1 MQNERLFDKIRE
13 ASQTNNA
20 GSEDFNPEKIWASVK
35 EKQKPKTV
43 WLWWP
48 YAAAS
53 VLLLIVITISVL
65 KPEKQQ
71 VLANKSI
78 TPAISP
84 KLHADKLQTD
94 NKLVG
99 KINPGFEIVTKPIKN
114 QPDQE
119 DFKPENQI
127 SVNENTEVAAPQ
139 VADIPTVTQPIESSI
154 NIANTVA
161 DSVTAKPRA
170 EKVLIADIDLPEE
183 NTVQLSALQRIFDQ
197 VKKDRKARKMRLQ
210 FDRNVGKPTFWSFVQ
225 QSFVEY
231 PTVVKPSPPQKNLEM
246 KH

>member
-1 MQNERLFDKIRE
+1 MRNERLFDKIRE

-20 GSEDFNPEKIWASVK
+20 ESEDFNPEKIWASVK

-53 VLLLIVITISVL
+53 VLLLIVFVISIL
-65 KPEKQQ
+65 KPENQQ
-71 VLANKSI
+71 ILASKST
-78 TPAISP
+78 TPAVP
-84 KLHADKLQTD
+84 QKLHAGRLEADS
-94 NKLVG
+94 KLVR
-99 KINPGFEIVTKPIKN
+99 KPKSGFEMVEKPIEN
-114 QPDQE
+114 QPDQM
-119 DFKPENQI
+119 DSKTENSI
-127 SVNENTEVAAPQ
+127 SFEENTEAVTPQ
-139 VADIPTVTQPIESSI
+139 VADIPSVTQPIESSI
-154 NIANTVA
+154 NTTNTIA
-161 DSVTAKPRA
+161 DSITAKPRF
-170 EKVLIADIDLPEE
+170 EKVLIADIALPEE

-197 VKKDRKARKMRLQ
+197 VKKDREAKKMRLQ

-231 PTVVKPSPPQKNLEM
+231 PTAVKPTSPQKNLEM